1 MITKVILIGAG
12 RGSRLMPL
20 TTSQPKSFTSISGK
34 RILDWTLEAF
44 SSNGLHDFVFVSGY
58 LKRVI
63 EHEYPNFVFSENK
76 DWENNNILFSLLS
89 ARNHLEKGFYSSY
102 TDTLYQVNAITSLKE
117 SPYDITLVMDTEWRE
132 RYKFRSQHPESDGEK
147 MVTNGN
153 RVVRISRDIDPESAS
168 GEFTGVLKMS
178 QKGAQQFLEFFDD
191 LHRSLGSDGIFA
203 ESKPFRKAYLIH
215 QLDRMIQDGISV
227 HHVAVSGEYHEIDT
241 IEDYELACR
250 LWKG

>member
-147 MVTNGN
+147 MVPTDKESRWAVPMPPQVCTWSLERRKISPKFCLTNSPTLN
-153 RVVRISRDIDPESAS
+153 
-168 GEFTGVLKMS
+168 
-178 QKGAQQFLEFFDD
+178 
-191 LHRSLGSDGIFA
+191 
-203 ESKPFRKAYLIH
+203 
-215 QLDRMIQDGISV
+215 
-227 HHVAVSGEYHEIDT
+227 
-241 IEDYELACR
+241 C
-250 LWKG
+250 LWLNA